1 MESLCRLEAEAEC
14 RADPSKEHPVA
25 ETDLL
30 SVTSRHLPCLAQRSS

>member
-1 MESLCRLEAEAEC
+1 MESLCHAVAEVEC
-14 RADPSKEHPVA
+14 RADGPEHPVA